1 MVAHF
6 AWDEGERFKS
16 DISNCVKDSL
26 IDRAVEN

>member
-16 DISNCVKDSL
+16 DISNFKKDKGGDL
-26 IDRAVEN
+26 IGI